1 MNWSNLNMQSEYERS
16 RNILEPITFENL
28 FLLANTNMK
37 EINEETAVKE
47 FNTLLEANIRECKEI
62 FNENL
67 KNFIKQAKK
76 ENNK

>member
-47 FNTLLEANIRECKEI
+47 FNTLLDANIRECKEI